1 MPFPLLHQLIIN
13 ILHYINIFLNILIR
27 NKKSIPDEYELI
39 GFDNSPI
46 STEAI
51 IPITTIGQ
59 NIDKISDY
67 AIKSLLRQINLKK
80 NNKIAPIEHIVV
92 PTELIVRDTTSKY

>member
-1 MPFPLLHQLIIN
+1 MP
-13 ILHYINIFLNILIR
+13 
-27 NKKSIPDEYELI
+27 
-39 GFDNSPI
+39 
-46 STEAI
+46 
-51 IPITTIGQ
+51 IGQ
-59 NIDKISDY
+59 NINKISDY